1 MTEQTFEAMSSIYK
15 DKRSWLITRSNF
27 IGDGKYSGHWL
38 GDNYGTWEQLASSIN
53 GMLDMNIFGI
63 PYTGADICGFFEDT
77 TEALCTKWML
87 AGSFYPFMRNHNAKY
102 QIDQGQGLSIYKTR
116 LDCKL
121 QIDPCIRSSCIFR
134 SSCSISR

>member
-1 MTEQTFEAMSSIYK
+1 MSEQTFQAMSGIDK
-15 DKRSWLITRSNF
+15 DKRSWLITRFNF
-27 IGDGKYSGHWL
+27 IGSGKYSGHWL
-38 GDNYGTWEQLASSIN
+38 GDNYRTGEQLASSIN

-102 QIDQGQGLSIYKTR
+102 QIDQGQGQSI
-116 LDCKL
+116 D
-121 QIDPCIRSSCIFR
+121 
-134 SSCSISR
+134 